1 MKRQFKLDP
10 LHRVVLKKQLMLARI
25 NIVQLDSEPEIGLI
39 EIETK
44 EKFFGFVKIGCSQLL
59 VQEYPSVA
67 RSFRI

>member
-1 MKRQFKLDP
+1 
-10 LHRVVLKKQLMLARI
+10 MLARI
-25 NIVQLDSEPEIGLI
+25 NVVQLDSEPEIGLF